1 MLIAWY
7 YFRFELSSVIYEGF
21 VRVFLRQQ
29 RFLPR
34 HRKQMFRRNFFW
46 QTSIFLLLS
55 FVVFSSGCGI
65 FRPSN
70 KVSRATLL
78 KVEDANQAK
87 LLEQVNHFA
96 KVNSM
101 RAKMDLK
108 FEDNSYAE
116 LGIAEKYKTADG
128 EVVVQRPG
136 KILLKVQV
144 PIIKTDVAQ
153 MTSDGEKF
161 RVAILE
167 DGGSGK
173 YKKFV
178 SGTNNADYSS
188 LKAEVSQMEFEGN
201 VKQLQQNVNAF
212 SNLRPQHFTDAML
225 MRPVDTTNFSYSQS
239 TILQQEENT
248 DLPKK
253 SPLRNVLRGYYLL
266 DELRRNADGSL
277 TVSRRFWFD
286 RVGTI
291 RLARQQIF
299 DERGEIESDI
309 TYGKQGNLT
318 ETGDYNNLPL
328 RIEVTRPKE
337 RYKMS
342 LTYQSPESVSIGKTY
357 KPDVFVLEN
366 RWKLEEVDLDKKLLE
381 AESRKSQIEN
391 QSAPLENK

>member
-1 MLIAWY
+1 
-7 YFRFELSSVIYEGF
+7 
-21 VRVFLRQQ
+21 
-29 RFLPR
+29 
-34 HRKQMFRRNFFW
+34 MFRRNFFR
-46 QTSIFLLLS
+46 QSSIILALL
-55 FVVFSSGCGI
+55 FVLFSSGCI
-65 FRPSN
+65 SVSKKDSRP
-70 KVSRATLL
+70 TLL
-78 KVEDANQAK
+78 KVEDATPAQ
-87 LLEQVNHFA
+87 LLAQVNHFA

-136 KILLKVQV
+136 QILLKVQV

-178 SGTNNADYSS
+178 SGTNNADYSGLQS
-188 LKAEVSQMEFEGN
+188 EVSQMDFN
-201 VKQLQQNVNAF
+201 NKDLKQNVNAF

-225 MRPVDTTNFSYSQS
+225 MRPVDTQNFSYSQS
-239 TILQQEENT
+239 TIQQQEEDP

-253 SPLRNVLRGYYLL
+253 SPLKNVFRGYYLL
-266 DELRRNADGSL
+266 DELRKNADGSL

-299 DERGEIESDI
+299 DGKGEIESDI
-309 TYGKQGNLT
+309 TYGKAGKLT
-318 ETGDYNNLPL
+318 DTDQYVGLPL

-337 RYKMS
+337 KYKMS
-342 LTYQSPESVSIGKTY
+342 LTYQSPESVSIGKIY
-357 KPDVFVLEN
+357 DAEVFVLEN
-366 RWKLEEVDLDKKLLE
+366 RWNLEEVNLDKKLLE
-381 AESRKSQIEN
+381 NPNRKSQATN
-391 QSAPLENK
+391 QAPDVDNK